1 MDNRRKYISARSF
14 GLGSSKTDTD
24 IALTA
29 QPFKSKLAVRSA
41 WTLFAIGLLYVSF
54 GVCFGMLEYGI
65 PPILMTRGVD
75 LASMGWVIAL
85 YIPFGLTFLWAPLV
99 DSKRL
104 PWLSYRVGWIAA
116 AQGVSSVLLA
126 VVAFAQ
132 GLGAVSLFGLGLA
145 ICFAVATMDLALDA
159 LAVDIIGA
167 QFRAVAA
174 GLKVAALALGG
185 LIGGGVLVG
194 QFSQLG
200 WTATFLI
207 TATLPVL
214 TLLPVL
220 VLTRVDC
227 ARRTSLQRP
236 SLRVALGR
244 PGALRQILLLSLMT
258 TVTLSLVYFQRPLLV
273 KMGVPLAQIGWGI
286 GTLAPIL
293 NTVAAVVAAP
303 LIALMSA
310 FRTLVILVLLSA
322 IAAGGTVFSLGQGST
337 DGLMSW
343 ALLQG
348 ITSSALS
355 VIIYTLILK
364 WSAREQAATDY
375 AVLCGSSRLLTTL
388 WLMAIPPLLPH
399 ISWGVFYALCM
410 AALVL
415 LTWLIR
421 PEVHGLDEPKA

>member
-1 MDNRRKYISARSF
+1 MSVDQRFTSSTYPPVQAARS
-14 GLGSSKTDTD
+14 
-24 IALTA
+24 
-29 QPFKSKLAVRSA
+29 V
-41 WTLFAIGLLYVSF
+41 WTLFAIGVLYVSF
-54 GVCFGMLEYGI
+54 GVCFGLLEYGI
-65 PPILMTRGVD
+65 PPILMSRGVD

-99 DSKRL
+99 DGKRL
-104 PWLSYRVGWIAA
+104 PWLSHRIGWIAA
-116 AQGVSSVLLA
+116 AQGVSSLPLV
-126 VVAFAQ
+126 VVAFGE

-167 QFRAVAA
+167 HYRAVAA

-194 QFSQLG
+194 QFDQLG
-200 WTATFLI
+200 WTATFLL
-207 TATLPVL
+207 TAALPLL

-220 VLTRVDC
+220 ALVRADHP
-227 ARRTSLQRP
+227 RRPAQQRP
-236 SLRVALGR
+236 SVITTLRR
-244 PGALRQILLLSLMT
+244 PGAFRQILLLSMIT
-258 TVTLSLVYFQRPLLV
+258 TVTICLVYFQRPILV
-273 KMGVPLAQIGWGI
+273 KMGVPLEQIGWGM

-293 NTVAAVVAAP
+293 NTVAAMAAAP
-303 LIALMSA
+303 LIARLSA
-310 FRTLVILVLLSA
+310 FRMLMVLVLFSA
-322 IAAGGTVFSLGQGST
+322 VAAAGTVLSLGKGST
-337 DGLMSW
+337 DLLMAW

-348 ITSSALS
+348 MASSALS

-388 WLMAIPPLLPH
+388 ALMAVPPALPH
-399 ISWGVFYALCM
+399 ISWGVFYTLCIT
-410 AALVL
+410 ALVL

-421 PEVHGLDEPKA
+421 PEVRGLDEPQS